1 MALLAESAPG
11 FLVAMNLPEHKLL
24 LLSSLK
30 VDYCQRV
37 VGRLTALV
45 SLTAEQVAG
54 MAQHDKGEAWVA
66 LTVTEQTGS
75 APIECAMRWAWISKK
90 APVAQQQG

>member
-37 VGRLTALV
+37 VGG
-45 SLTAEQVAG
+45 LTAEQIAG
-54 MAQHDKGEAWVA
+54 MAA
-66 LTVTEQTGS
+66 
-75 APIECAMRWAWISKK
+75 R
-90 APVAQQQG
+90 